1 MRWKSAEPPE
11 SGCNTVTKKPGNRTP
26 MLLLE
31 IPPDTVFEIE
41 HLILDFNG
49 TIAGDGILLP
59 GVVPRLRELSSRV
72 TIHVITADTN
82 ESARSQLADIPCN
95 LKIIG
100 KAAQD
105 RAKLHF
111 GRELGL
117 RKIMAIGN
125 GMNDSL
131 LLKEAALSI
140 CVIQSEGAAVK
151 AMCAARIVCRDILD
165 ALDLPLNPHRITAT
179 LRN

>member
-1 MRWKSAEPPE
+1 MRWKSAEDPE
-11 SGCNTVTKKPGNRTP
+11 NGSYTANNRPKDLTP

-31 IPPDTVFEIE
+31 IPPKIVFEIE

-49 TIAGDGILLP
+49 TIAVDGLLLP
-59 GVVPRLRELSSRV
+59 GVKPRLRELSSRV
-72 TIHVITADTN
+72 LIHVITADTN

-100 KAAQD
+100 NDAQD
-105 RAKLHF
+105 QEKLHF
-111 GRELGL
+111 GQELGL
-117 RKIMAIGN
+117 HKIMAIGN

-131 LLKEAALSI
+131 LLKEAAVSI

-151 AMCAARIVCRDILD
+151 ALCAARIVCRDIID
-165 ALDLPLNPHRITAT
+165 ALDLPLKPHRITAT

>member
-1 MRWKSAEPPE
+1 
-11 SGCNTVTKKPGNRTP
+11 

-31 IPPDTVFEIE
+31 IPPGTVFEIE

-49 TIAGDGILLP
+49 TIAADGVLIP
-59 GVVPRLRELSSRV
+59 GVAQRLRELSLRV
-72 TIHVITADTN
+72 NIHVITADTN
-82 ESARSQLADIPCN
+82 NSARSQLAGIPCE

-100 KAAQD
+100 ENAQD
-105 RAKLHF
+105 QAKLHF

-117 RKIMAIGN
+117 HKLMAIGN

-151 AMCAARIVCRDILD
+151 ALYAARIICRDIID
-165 ALDLPLNPHRITAT
+165 ALDLALKPHRITAT